1 MKINENKLGLISIIS
16 LVGQLIKDNLNELET
31 SLDNHL
37 NIGDLRVLI
46 DLREVTL
53 IDSAGLELLWDAL
66 MKFRKIG
73 GALKLANPND
83 LIMDVLIA
91 TKMNNIF
98 EIFLDQEKAYRSFL

>member
-1 MKINENKLGLISIIS
+1 MKINEKKLGLISILS
-16 LVGQLIKDNLNELET
+16 LVGQLIKDNLSALET
-31 SLDNHL
+31 SIDNHL
-37 NIGDLRVLI
+37 TNGDLRVLI
-46 DLREVTL
+46 DLKEVTL
-53 IDSAGLELLWDAL
+53 IDSAGLELLWDSL

-73 GALKLANPND
+73 GTLKLANPND